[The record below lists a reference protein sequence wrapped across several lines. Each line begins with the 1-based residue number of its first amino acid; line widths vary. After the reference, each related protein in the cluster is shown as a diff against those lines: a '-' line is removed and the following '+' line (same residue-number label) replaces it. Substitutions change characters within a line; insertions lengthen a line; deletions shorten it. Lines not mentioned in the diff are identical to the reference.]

1 MSQERLTVRKIR
13 EILRLKWELGLSNR
27 TIARSCRTSHSTV
40 GEYVKRA
47 EMAGLQ
53 WPLPEELNE
62 DRLYELLFPRAEK
75 KGKHTI
81 PLPNWNEVH
90 SELRKK
96 SVTLRLLWV
105 EYLEDNLAGYSYS
118 QFCELYRQW
127 AKNLNP
133 TMRQN
138 HKAGE
143 KIFVDYTGQTV
154 PIVDPETGEI
164 CQAEIF
170 VAVLGASSYIYAEA
184 QWSQNL
190 SNWINGHVR
199 TFAYIEGVPEIV
211 VPDNLKAGVTHPC
224 RYEPDVNL
232 TYQEMAEHYGVA
244 VVPARVRHPQDKA
257 KAESGVLNVE
267 RWILARLRKQKFFS
281 LAELNK
287 AIRSL
292 LEKLNNKKMEHLGKS
307 RRELFETVD
316 RLALRPLPVR
326 AYEYAVWKKARVN
339 IDYHVEFDK
348 HYYSVPHTLVRQQV
362 YIRATERMVEIFYK
376 NRQVAVHPR
385 SKAQG
390 RHSTLKEHMPAS
402 HRFYSEWSPERFV
415 HWAEKNGTDT
425 ARLIQV
431 VLQSRTHP
439 EQAFRAC
446 LGILSFSKKHGQERL
461 EAACKYALAHEIH
474 TYRGVKNIL
483 ENQLD
488 KIGPDEDAPQPAALS
503 PHPNIRGKDYYN

>member
-1 MSQERLTVRKIR
+1 M
-13 EILRLKWELGLSNR
+13 
-27 TIARSCRTSHSTV
+27 
-40 GEYVKRA
+40 
-47 EMAGLQ
+47 
-53 WPLPEELNE
+53 
-62 DRLYELLFPRAEK
+62 
-75 KGKHTI
+75 
-81 PLPNWNEVH
+81 
-90 SELRKK
+90 
-96 SVTLRLLWV
+96 
-105 EYLEDNLAGYSYS
+105 
-118 QFCELYRQW
+118 
-127 AKNLNP
+127 
-133 TMRQN
+133 
-138 HKAGE
+138 
-143 KIFVDYTGQTV
+143 
-154 PIVDPETGEI
+154 
-164 CQAEIF
+164 
-170 VAVLGASSYIYAEA
+170 
-184 QWSQNL
+184 
-190 SNWINGHVR
+190 
-199 TFAYIEGVPEIV
+199 
-211 VPDNLKAGVTHPC
+211 
-224 RYEPDVNL
+224 
-232 TYQEMAEHYGVA
+232 
-244 VVPARVRHPQDKA
+244 
-257 KAESGVLNVE
+257 LNVE

-316 RLALRPLPVR
+316 RPALRPLPVR

-390 RHSTLKEHMPAS
+390 RYSTLKEHMPAS

-503 PHPNIRGKDYYN
+503 SHPNIRGKDYYN